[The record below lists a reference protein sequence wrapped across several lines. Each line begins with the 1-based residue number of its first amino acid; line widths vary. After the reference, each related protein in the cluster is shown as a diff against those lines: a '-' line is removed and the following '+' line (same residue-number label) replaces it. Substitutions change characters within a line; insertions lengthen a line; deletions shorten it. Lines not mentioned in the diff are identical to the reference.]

1 MRAKRDCRCGSCW
14 REFGPCV
21 IDALVWIG
29 GIAFPTA
36 QWKALL
42 VMGLAEH
49 TPASLWTSCFKW
61 HCQVIIKVTLLENGL
76 IVFLSLGMSGQPWSA
91 SYIWYPGPLRGARPG
106 ATQWPSSQPPS
117 PRSCAYFLI
126 NFLIFSEG
134 GRQLVRGT
142 VLFVNH
148 QRPARFC
155 CLRGLMFYFK
165 GMCLILRH
173 VECLGIWRRQ
183 DKGNGKKNKQ
193 NQLLEGGLV

>member
-21 IDALVWIG
+21 IDALFWIG

-61 HCQVIIKVTLLENGL
+61 HCQVIIEVTLLENGL
-76 IVFLSLGMSGQPWSA
+76 IVFLSLGMKGQPWSA
-91 SYIWYPGPLRGARPG
+91 SNIRYPGPLRGAGPG
-106 ATQWPSSQPPS
+106 ATQWPSSQPPF
-117 PRSCAYFLI
+117 PKACAYFLI

-134 GRQLVRGT
+134 GRQVVRGT
-142 VLFVNH
+142 VLFVNR

-165 GMCLILRH
+165 GMCFKACRMFGYMK
-173 VECLGIWRRQ
+173 EAR
-183 DKGNGKKNKQ
+183 
-193 NQLLEGGLV
+193 